1 MADIVIDQNGVHYL
15 TSVNTPDYLTG
26 VPANKADM
34 PSLAKE
40 GVVINPDLKAV
51 KGVPQRYWKLEDGKV
66 VEMSQLEKDTLA
78 SQLEAL
84 IEEV

>member
-15 TSVNTPDYLTG
+15 TSVNTPDYLTE

-34 PSLAKE
+34 PSLAKQ
-40 GVVINPDLKAV
+40 GVVINPDLFAV
-51 KGVPQRYWKLEDGKV
+51 KDVPQRHWKLEDGKV

-78 SQLEAL
+78 SQLPPPD
-84 IEEV
+84 EEV